1 MKLFK
6 KTIFIGPIN
15 LGGIPQGG
23 DQYKNQE
30 FINYLVS
37 QDNIELSF
45 IDTFNWK
52 KSLKVWIGLFYYLN
66 PMIRYDSIVVSA
78 STLSALKVIR
88 WIGLFRSLRNVT
100 YWVVGGELQDV
111 ISEDILKYAFLKQ
124 LNRIVVQTKTM
135 KEKLNG
141 FQNVERLPNFKRINI
156 QRAEAR
162 IKNFEASNS
171 EKNLKLVFMSRITES
186 KGVRNIFEAEKYLNK
201 QVEIDF
207 FGPLEPSFKDEFY
220 SFLGKHDNM
229 RYLGFLDMKDGIED
243 NLDQLS
249 FYDVFLFPTFWKS
262 EGHAGVLIDA
272 MASGLA
278 VITTDWNSNKEFI
291 HDNFNGKIVQPN
303 NSVSLAEA
311 IDFYSFH
318 RDSLLEHRMN
328 SINGAM
334 EYHADT
340 LLPRYL
346 QTLN

>member
-1 MKLFK
+1 MKVLFV
-6 KTIFIGPIN
+6 GPVN
-15 LGGIPQGG
+15 LYNHPQGG

-30 FINYLVS
+30 FVHYLVS

-45 IDTFNWK
+45 IDTVNWK
-52 KSLKVWIGLFYYLN
+52 KSLKVWIRLFFYLN
-66 PMIRYDSIVVSA
+66 PLIRYDSIVVSA

-111 ISEDILKYAFLKQ
+111 ISNDIFNYAFLKE
-124 LNRIVVQTKTM
+124 LNRIVVETFRM
-135 KEKLNG
+135 KEQLNC
-141 FQNVERLPNFKRINI
+141 FPNVERLPNFKRINI
-156 QRAEAR
+156 QKAEAR

-171 EKNLKLVFMSRITES
+171 KKNLKLVFMSRITES
-186 KGVRNIFEAEKYLNK
+186 KGVRNIFEAEKYLKK

-243 NLDQLS
+243 SLDLLS
-249 FYDVFLFPTFWKS
+249 LYDVFLFPTFWKS

-291 HDNFNGKIVQPN
+291 LDNFNGKMVQPK
-303 NSVSLAEA
+303 NSESLAKA
-311 IDFYSFH
+311 IDFYSFN
-318 RDSLLEHRMN
+318 RDTLIEHRMN
-328 SINGAM
+328 SINGVK
-334 EYHADT
+334 EYHADKILPEYVKT
-340 LLPRYL
+340 LK
-346 QTLN
+346 